1 MRNISLSSAK
11 LLDAMLSLQVDYTML
26 KLASSIRVTMEEI
39 SYMDKVRYKRYF
51 LIFSGTL
58 IGLLVIEIIAV
69 YKALDQRNSCLL
81 NAITFIILAIV
92 NVSMAIHLLSQLKK
106 LSD

>member
-1 MRNISLSSAK
+1 
-11 LLDAMLSLQVDYTML
+11 MLSLQIDYTML

-58 IGLLVIEIIAV
+58 ITLLMIEIIAV

-92 NVSMAIHLLSQLKK
+92 NLCMAIHLLSQLKK